1 MALKILS
8 VDDEVDLEIL
18 LTQYFRRK
26 IKKGEYEF
34 SFVHN
39 GVEALRMLL
48 EHPDFDII
56 LSDINMPEMDGLTL
70 LSKIN
75 EMRNPALKCIMVS
88 AYGDMDNIRS
98 AMNQGAFDFTTKPID
113 LGDLERTIEK
123 AAEQIAFVKKAQEE
137 HSQLA
142 SIQNDLH
149 VAQEIQETILP
160 KELPAFPEE
169 VRRRFDLATSMKA
182 AKYVGGDFYDY
193 FKIDDTRL
201 GIVIGDVS
209 GKGVPAAIFMA
220 ISRTILRTIA
230 LSCPSCADCLRQ
242 TNDILSKDSVEDMF
256 VTVFYGILD
265 LSTGHIK
272 YCNAGH
278 NPPVLIH
285 RDGKAS
291 LLEPTGDIALG
302 AVPDVPYCEKETVLT
317 PGDSLLLYTDGV
329 TEAMSRS
336 EELFGTA
343 RLLELCT
350 QISGTLTPGI
360 QTPES
365 SHAADADNTA
375 AADAANTA
383 DAATPSG
390 QTKTVSTNPSR
401 PTAPDL
407 LLSGIDTSLSAF
419 TDGAPQSDDIT
430 LLALTYK

>member
-34 SFVHN
+34 SFAHN
-39 GVEALRMLL
+39 GVEALKMLL

-137 HSQLA
+137 HSQLT

-160 KELPAFPEE
+160 KELPAFPEDI
-169 VRRRFDLATSMKA
+169 RRRFDLAAGMKA

-193 FKIDDTRL
+193 FKIDGTRL

-242 TNDILSKDSVEDMF
+242 ANEILSNDSVEDMF

-265 LSTGHIK
+265 LSTGHLK
-272 YCNAGH
+272 YSNAGH
-278 NPPVLIH
+278 NPPIVI
-285 RDGKAS
+285 RRADGS
-291 LLEPTGDIALG
+291 TTTLEPTGDIALG
-302 AVPDVPYCEKETVLT
+302 AVPGITYSEKETVLA

-329 TEAMSRS
+329 TEAMNSAG
-336 EELFGTA
+336 ELFGTT
-343 RLLELCT
+343 RLLELC
-350 QISGTLTPGI
+350 SDSPAGDTP
-360 QTPES
+360 
-365 SHAADADNTA
+365 ADTHPAD
-375 AADAANTA
+375 D
-383 DAATPSG
+383 S
-390 QTKTVSTNPSR
+390 
-401 PTAPDL
+401 PTAL
-407 LLSGIDTSLSAF
+407 LARINSSLTSF
-419 TDGAPQSDDIT
+419 TAGTPQSDDIT
-430 LLALTYK
+430 LLAVTYR